1 MTWTTTHQQGTRAG
15 TVIVLASGQADDPD
29 VRRDEGLTERSDG
42 YQAPMTQEQDSQG
55 QVRQSEAKDGP
66 RVLLVDDAAA
76 IRNALRGVLED
87 AGIEVVGEALDG
99 VQGVA
104 MVGSL
109 RPDVVLMDLRMPSSN
124 GFQATEQIVQ
134 EHRPSAWS
142 SSRPTRPRSRPKRS
156 RPPAPS
162 PSSPSTAAPTAF
174 ATWWS
179 RHGSPAAAPQP
190 DLSPDPCGGSSLP
203 HGPPRA
209 PVPTHGMP
217 SVGAAPPDGARLH
230 PTRRTRLHPTSPPD
244 PRAHL
249 HSTPGGRASP
259 DPADPGPPVGE
270 RSRLGGRVRWAVHSP
285 AGPAAGW
292 PG

>member
-66 RVLLVDDAAA
+66 RVLLVDDAA

-134 EHRPSAWS
+134 EHPAVRVVVLSAYETEES
-142 SSRPTRPRSRPKRS
+142 AEAVK
-156 RPPAPS
+156 
-162 PSSPSTAAPTAF
+162 AAGAF
-174 ATWWS
+174 AFLPKHCGADRIRDVVVAAWKS
-179 RHGSPAAAPQP
+179 GSGTTA
-190 DLSPDPCGGSSLP
+190 
-203 HGPPRA
+203 
-209 PVPTHGMP
+209 
-217 SVGAAPPDGARLH
+217 
-230 PTRRTRLHPTSPPD
+230 
-244 PRAHL
+244 
-249 HSTPGGRASP
+249 
-259 DPADPGPPVGE
+259 
-270 RSRLGGRVRWAVHSP
+270 
-285 AGPAAGW
+285 
-292 PG
+292 